1 MSAYV
6 KRRIKS
12 LCDVALE
19 PLRGERSAQISI
31 RGLQGSNRNFGLIVL
46 QESLP
51 GTSPQQEP
59 ASAGA
64 RTTKQRKITV
74 SEPKISPPSSHHGQE
89 P

>member
-51 GTSPQQEP
+51 GTSQQEP
-59 ASAGA
+59 ESAGA
-64 RTTKQRKITV
+64 RTTKQCKITV